1 VVPSLVERLGY
12 RRTDRVVIV
21 TADDLG
27 ATHAANVGA
36 YQALRSGVATAAGLM
51 VPGPWA
57 RDAAARYRGEDVGV
71 HLTLIAEHDLYRWGP
86 VTHGSSLL
94 DGDGAFPRTLPD
106 LWEHA
111 DPIEVAKECRA
122 QVERAVLWGFD
133 VSHLS
138 THLDAL
144 CLRPE
149 LFDVYCDLAA
159 DLQLPLRLVSE
170 RVERTVGFPLRDLV
184 IERGLVTPDRR
195 VDARRLARVDLA
207 ELVGDLEAGVTELVF
222 HPAADTEELRALGP
236 RLADGARDLAI
247 LLDRPGGDG
256 LLARLGARRIGYRQ
270 LREVAREAARRR

>member
-1 VVPSLVERLGY
+1 M
-12 RRTDRVVIV
+12 

-36 YQALRSGVATAAGLM
+36 YQALRSGAATSAGLM

-94 DGDGAFPRTLPD
+94 DGDGGFPRTLRD

-138 THLDAL
+138 AHLDAL

-159 DLQLPLRLVSE
+159 DLCLPLRLVSE
-170 RVERTVGFPLRDLV
+170 RVERTVGFPLRELAA
-184 IERGLVTPDRR
+184 ERGLVTPDRR

-207 ELVGDLEAGVTELVF
+207 ELVGDLDAGVTELVF

-236 RLADGARDLAI
+236 RVADGGRDLAI

-256 LLARLGARRIGYRQ
+256 LLARLGARRVGYRD
-270 LREVAREAARRR
+270 LRDVARRATRRR